1 MLIWGSNDALRGAV
15 SREGWTMNKLIVS
28 IAAGLLGMAT
38 SAIAADMPV
47 KAPKRAAEVSP
58 WDIAFGGALMSDYN
72 FRGISQSDRG
82 PSTTAYVE
90 TRYNVNPT
98 LQLYAG
104 SQYWAVDLP
113 THPSCECDF
122 YAGFRPTV
130 GPLAFDFGFI
140 YYWYPRERQVFQTA
154 PFSSGIGTAT
164 FVNTGLAQTVDDS
177 DYWEV
182 YGKVTW
188 DAIKDRLA
196 FGANFYYSPDW
207 LGSGAYGFYASG
219 TAKLTMGTFNFP
231 TLRAP
236 REVGWYISGEVG
248 HYSFGTADQFVGVT
262 PFKLPDY
269 WTWNLGVAF
278 THGVFTLDLRYY
290 DTDATKEECFL
301 LTSDL
306 RGMNG
311 GTNPIGQ
318 SKWCNPTFIV
328 STKFDLTVLTNVK

>member
-1 MLIWGSNDALRGAV
+1 
-15 SREGWTMNKLIVS
+15 MNKLMVS

-47 KAPKRAAEVSP
+47 KAPKRAVEVSP

-82 PSTTAYVE
+82 PSATAYVE
-90 TRYNVNPT
+90 TRYNVNPS
-98 LQLYAG
+98 LQFYAG

-113 THPSCECDF
+113 TDPSCECDF

-140 YYWYPRERQVFQTA
+140 YYWYPRESQKFL
-154 PFSSGIGTAT
+154 SGNVAVLYNTGTALT
-164 FVNTGLAQTVDDS
+164 PANT

-188 DAIKDRLA
+188 DTIKDKLA
-196 FGANFYYSPDW
+196 LGANFYYSPDW
-207 LGSGAYGFYASG
+207 LGTGAYGFYASG
-219 TAKLTMGTFNFP
+219 TAKVTMQSFNFP
-231 TLRAP
+231 TLVGSK
-236 REVGWYISGEVG
+236 EIGWYISGEVG
-248 HYSFGTADQFVGVT
+248 HYSFGTTDSLLGSVA
-262 PFKLPDY
+262 LPDY
-269 WTWNLGVAF
+269 WTWNVGVAF

-290 DTDATKEECFL
+290 DTDTTKEECFL
-301 LTSDL
+301 LTSDP
-306 RGMNG
+306 RGTFG
-311 GTNPIGQ
+311 GGNPLGT
-318 SKWCNPTFIV
+318 SKWCNSAFVV

>member
-1 MLIWGSNDALRGAV
+1 
-15 SREGWTMNKLIVS
+15 MNKLIVS
-28 IAAGLLGMAT
+28 IAAGLLGMGTA
-38 SAIAADMPV
+38 AMAADMPV
-47 KAPKRAAEVSP
+47 KAPRKAAEVSP

-90 TRYNVNPT
+90 TRYTVNPS

-113 THPSCECDF
+113 TSPSCECDF

-140 YYWYPRERQVFQTA
+140 YYWYPRERQVFVNGA
-154 PFSSGIGTAT
+154 GGAT
-164 FVNTGLAQTVDDS
+164 FVPTVNPFTPNDGL
-177 DYWEV
+177 DYYEV

-188 DAIKDRLA
+188 DVIKDRFAL
-196 FGANFYYSPDW
+196 GANFYYSPDW
-207 LGSGAYGFYASG
+207 LGTGASGFYASG
-219 TAKLTMGTFNFP
+219 TAKLTMAPFRFP
-231 TLRAP
+231 TLVGP
-236 REVGWYISGEVG
+236 KEVGWYISGEVG
-248 HYSFGTADQFVGVT
+248 HYSLGTADNFAPLA
-262 PFKLPDY
+262 PFALPDY

-278 THGVFTLDLRYY
+278 TQGVFTLDFRYY
-290 DTDATKEECFL
+290 DTDLSKENCLL

-306 RGMNG
+306 RGLSD
-311 GTNPIGQ
+311 GTSPGQ

-328 STKFDLTVLTNVK
+328 ATKFDLTVLTNVK

>member
-72 FRGISQSDRG
+72 CRGISQSDRG

-90 TRYNVNPT
+90 TRYNVNPS
-98 LQLYAG
+98 LQFYAG

-140 YYWYPRERQVFQTA
+140 YYWYPRERQVFVDGA
-154 PFSSGIGTAT
+154 GAAT
-164 FVNTGLAQTVDDS
+164 FVRTISPFTPNGGL

-188 DAIKDRLA
+188 DVIKDRFAL
-196 FGANFYYSPDW
+196 GANVYYSPDW
-207 LGSGAYGFYASG
+207 LNSGASGLYVSG
-219 TAKLTMGTFNFP
+219 TAKVTMQ
-231 TLRAP
+231 
-236 REVGWYISGEVG
+236 
-248 HYSFGTADQFVGVT
+248 SFT
-262 PFKLPDY
+262 
-269 WTWNLGVAF
+269 
-278 THGVFTLDLRYY
+278 
-290 DTDATKEECFL
+290 
-301 LTSDL
+301 
-306 RGMNG
+306 
-311 GTNPIGQ
+311 
-318 SKWCNPTFIV
+318 
-328 STKFDLTVLTNVK
+328 

>member
-1 MLIWGSNDALRGAV
+1 
-15 SREGWTMNKLIVS
+15 MNKLIVS

-47 KAPKRAAEVSP
+47 KAPRKAAEVSP

-82 PSTTAYVE
+82 PSATTYVE
-90 TRYNVNPT
+90 TRYNVNPS

-113 THPSCECDF
+113 THPTCECDL

-140 YYWYPRERQVFQTA
+140 YYWYPRERQVFSDA
-154 PFSSGIGTAT
+154 AFSFASFTPVAGGVAVTP
-164 FVNTGLAQTVDDS
+164 NGGL

-188 DAIKDRLA
+188 DAIKDKLA
-196 FGANFYYSPDW
+196 LGANFYYSPDW
-207 LGSGAYGFYASG
+207 LHSGAYGFYASG
-219 TAKLTMGTFNFP
+219 TAKITMQSFNFP
-231 TLRAP
+231 TIMGTK
-236 REVGWYISGEVG
+236 EIGWYISGEVG
-248 HYSFGTADQFVGVT
+248 HYSFGNADNFPGQGV
-262 PFKLPDY
+262 FKLPDY
-269 WTWNLGVAF
+269 WTWNVGVAF
-278 THGVFTLDLRYY
+278 TQGVFTLDLRYY
-290 DTDATKEECFL
+290 DTDTTKAECFV

-306 RGMNG
+306 RGLG
-311 GTNPIGQ
+311 DGTSPGQ
-318 SKWCNPTFIV
+318 SKWCGASFV
-328 STKFDLTVLTNVK
+328 VATKFDLTVLMNVK

>member
-1 MLIWGSNDALRGAV
+1 
-15 SREGWTMNKLIVS
+15 MNKLMVS

-47 KAPKRAAEVSP
+47 KAPRKAVEVTP

-82 PSTTAYVE
+82 PSVTAYVE
-90 TRYNVNPT
+90 TRYNVNPNF
-98 LQLYAG
+98 QLYAG

-113 THPSCECDF
+113 THGSCECDF
-122 YAGFRPTV
+122 YAGIRPTV

-140 YYWYPRERQVFQTA
+140 YYWYPRERQVFVDGA
-154 PFSSGIGTAT
+154 GAAT
-164 FVNTGLAQTVDDS
+164 FVPNSNPFTANGGT

-188 DAIKDRLA
+188 DVIKDRFAL
-196 FGANFYYSPDW
+196 GANVYYSPDW
-207 LGSGAYGFYASG
+207 LNSGASGLYVSG
-219 TAKLTMGTFNFP
+219 TAKVTMQSFNFP
-231 TLRAP
+231 TLVGSK
-236 REVGWYISGEVG
+236 EVGWYISGEVG
-248 HYSFGTADQFVGVT
+248 HYSLGTADNFAPLPAVA
-262 PFKLPDY
+262 LPDY
-269 WTWNLGVAF
+269 WTWNVGVAF

-290 DTDATKEECFL
+290 DTDLSKGDCLT

-306 RGMNG
+306 RGLSDGN
-311 GTNPIGQ
+311 TPGQ
-318 SKWCNPTFIV
+318 SKWCNQAFVV

>member
-1 MLIWGSNDALRGAV
+1 
-15 SREGWTMNKLIVS
+15 MNKLMVS

-38 SAIAADMPV
+38 SAMAADMQV
-47 KAPKRAAEVSP
+47 KAPRKPVEVSP

-90 TRYNVNPT
+90 TRYNVNPS

-140 YYWYPRERQVFQTA
+140 YYWYPRERQVFLDGA
-154 PFSSGIGTAT
+154 GAAT
-164 FVNTGLAQTVDDS
+164 FVNTGFAATFKDT

-188 DAIKDRLA
+188 DVIKDRFAL
-196 FGANFYYSPDW
+196 GANFYYSPDW
-207 LGSGAYGFYASG
+207 LGSGATGFYASG
-219 TAKLTMGTFNFP
+219 TAKLTMQSFNFP
-231 TLRAP
+231 TLVGSK
-236 REVGWYISGEVG
+236 EVGWYISGEVG
-248 HYSFGTADQFVGVT
+248 HYSLGTADALLGGVAT
-262 PFKLPDY
+262 PLPDY
-269 WTWNLGVAF
+269 WTWNVGVAF
-278 THGVFTLDLRYY
+278 TSGVFTLDLRYY
-290 DTDATKEECFL
+290 DTDTTKEECFL

-306 RGMNG
+306 RGLTG

-318 SKWCNPTFIV
+318 SMWSN
-328 STKFDLTVLTNVK
+328 

>member
-1 MLIWGSNDALRGAV
+1 V
-15 SREGWTMNKLIVS
+15 
-28 IAAGLLGMAT
+28 LGMAT
-38 SAIAADMPV
+38 SAMAADMQV
-47 KAPKRAAEVSP
+47 KAPRKAAEVSP

-90 TRYNVNPT
+90 TRYNVNPS

-140 YYWYPRERQVFQTA
+140 YYWYPRERQVF
-154 PFSSGIGTAT
+154 FDSIGGAS
-164 FVNTGLAQTVDDS
+164 FYNTGNGAVTFKDT

-188 DAIKDRLA
+188 DVIKDRFAL
-196 FGANFYYSPDW
+196 GANFYYSPDW
-207 LGSGAYGFYASG
+207 LGSGASGFYASG
-219 TAKLTMGTFNFP
+219 TAKVTMPSFTMATIMG
-231 TLRAP
+231 RK
-236 REVGWYISGEVG
+236 EIGWSISGEVG
-248 HYSFGTADQFVGVT
+248 HYSLGTTDPLFGFTTGAD
-262 PFKLPDY
+262 LPDY
-269 WTWNLGVAF
+269 WTWNLGATF
-278 THGVFTLDLRYY
+278 TQGVFSVDFRYY
-290 DTDATKEECFL
+290 DTDTSKQECFA

-306 RGMNG
+306 RGLTG
-311 GTNPIGQ
+311 GSNAANT

-328 STKFDLTVLTNVK
+328 ATKFDLTVLTNVK

>member
-1 MLIWGSNDALRGAV
+1 
-15 SREGWTMNKLIVS
+15 MNKLLVS

-38 SAIAADMPV
+38 SAMAADMQV
-47 KAPKRAAEVSP
+47 KAPRKAAEVSP

-90 TRYNVNPT
+90 TRYTVNPS

-140 YYWYPRERQVFQTA
+140 YYYYSRERQVFQTA
-154 PFSSGIGTAT
+154 PFSGGIGTAT
-164 FVNTGLAQTVDDS
+164 FVPGGPAQTPANT
-177 DYWEV
+177 DYYEI
-182 YGKVTW
+182 YGKVSW
-188 DAIKDRLA
+188 DAIKDKLN

-207 LGSGAYGFYASG
+207 LGTGGYGFYASG
-219 TAKLTMGTFNFP
+219 TAKVTMPSFTLATFMG
-231 TLRAP
+231 RK
-236 REVGWYISGEVG
+236 EIGWAISGEVG
-248 HYSFGTADQFVGVT
+248 HYSLGTTDPLLGSVD
-262 PFKLPDY
+262 LPDY
-269 WTWNLGVAF
+269 WTWNVGATF
-278 THGVFTLDLRYY
+278 TQGVFSVDFRYY
-290 DTDATKEECFL
+290 DTDATKSECFV
-301 LTSDL
+301 LTGDL

-311 GTNPIGQ
+311 GTTAIGT
-318 SKWCNPTFIV
+318 SNWCSPTFIV
-328 STKFDLTVLTNVK
+328 ATKFDLTVLTNVK

>member
-1 MLIWGSNDALRGAV
+1 
-15 SREGWTMNKLIVS
+15 MNKLMVS

-47 KAPKRAAEVSP
+47 KAPRKAVEVTP

-82 PSTTAYVE
+82 PSVTAYVE
-90 TRYNVNPT
+90 TRYNVNPNF
-98 LQLYAG
+98 QLYAG

-122 YAGFRPTV
+122 YAGIRPTV
-130 GPLAFDFGFI
+130 GPLAFDLGFI
-140 YYWYPRERQVFQTA
+140 YYWYPRERQVFDD
-154 PFSSGIGTAT
+154 GTGAAT
-164 FVNTGLAQTVDDS
+164 FVNTGTAITFKDT

-188 DAIKDRLA
+188 DVIKDRFAL
-196 FGANFYYSPDW
+196 GANFYYSPDW
-207 LGSGAYGFYASG
+207 LGSGASGFYASG
-219 TAKLTMGTFNFP
+219 TAKLTMQSFNFP
-231 TLRAP
+231 TLVGSK
-236 REVGWYISGEVG
+236 EVGWYISGEVG
-248 HYSFGTADQFVGVT
+248 HYSLGTTDALLGFPTGT
-262 PFKLPDY
+262 NLPDY
-269 WTWNLGVAF
+269 WTWNVGVAF

-290 DTDATKEECFL
+290 DTDTTKQECFA

-306 RGMNG
+306 RGVVG
-311 GTNPIGQ
+311 GSNPVGQ
-318 SKWCNPTFIV
+318 SKWCNSSFVV

>member
-1 MLIWGSNDALRGAV
+1 V
-15 SREGWTMNKLIVS
+15 
-28 IAAGLLGMAT
+28 
-38 SAIAADMPV
+38 AADMQV
-47 KAPKRAAEVSP
+47 KAPRRAVEVSP

-90 TRYNVNPT
+90 TRYNVNPS

-140 YYWYPRERQVFQTA
+140 YYWYPRERQVFLDGA
-154 PFSSGIGTAT
+154 GAAT
-164 FVNTGLAQTVDDS
+164 FVNNGVNAAFTFKDT
-177 DYWEV
+177 DYWEI

-188 DAIKDRLA
+188 DVIKDRFAL
-196 FGANFYYSPDW
+196 GANFYYSPDW
-207 LGSGAYGFYASG
+207 LGSGATGFYASG
-219 TAKLTMGTFNFP
+219 TAKLTMQSFNFP
-231 TLRAP
+231 TLVGS

-248 HYSFGTADQFVGVT
+248 HYSLGTTDVLFGATSGT
-262 PFKLPDY
+262 PLPDY
-269 WTWNLGVAF
+269 WTWNVGVAF
-278 THGVFTLDLRYY
+278 TSGVFTLDFRYY
-290 DTDATKEECFL
+290 DTDTTKEECFL
-301 LTSDL
+301 LTGDL

-318 SKWCNPTFIV
+318 SKWCNSAFVV